1 MNSPAV
7 ASDPDRFD
15 VIRECTERYDVGSAD
30 ADWPNN
36 ILSQH
41 TVVYAS
47 GIMAR
52 AGDAIAPGVDATE
65 LELCRTLATAA
76 KDIIGDIPVGM
87 SSESEDEFAPFFIC
101 NRPDSPVP
109 TEITAELIRDRFGG
123 TIFPPAT
130 ITTEPLEASGIWWE
144 EVTEDVEDLDDEEET
159 ADDYLAAWHQVI
171 DWFASHAQLS
181 QATFVRIGDSEALE
195 DLDPED
201 MPAGT
206 EMPGALLPRL
216 AVALTPQGSLVGLFG
231 YTVQT

>member
-7 ASDPDRFD
+7 ASDSDRFD
-15 VIRECTERYDVGSAD
+15 VIKACTERYDVGSAD

-52 AGDAIAPGVDATE
+52 AGDAIAPDVDAAE
-65 LELCRTLATAA
+65 LERCRTLAAAA

-87 SSESEDEFAPFFIC
+87 SSESEDEFSPFFIC
-101 NRPDSPVP
+101 NRPNAAIP
-109 TEITAELIRDRFGG
+109 TAITADLIRDRFGG

-130 ITTEPLEASGIWWE
+130 ITTEPLEASGIWWD
-144 EVTEDVEDLDDEEET
+144 EVTEDAEDFDDEDET
-159 ADDYLAAWHQVI
+159 AGDYLAAWHRLI
-171 DWFASHAQLS
+171 DWFASHAELS
-181 QATFVRIGDSEALE
+181 HATFVRIGDPEALE

-201 MPAGT
+201 MPTGT
-206 EMPGALLPRL
+206 EMPGSALPRM
-216 AVALTPQGSLVGLFG
+216 AIALTPQGSLLGLFG